1 MSRSEQQPSAG
12 ASMTDPVR
20 YPSAASEPMR
30 TKRGFVLVL
39 MTLLVPGSAQIV
51 AGDRRI
57 GRIALR
63 VTLAVWALLAA
74 AALLLLLNR
83 SLLINIITNPFASL
97 VIILAL
103 VALALGWA
111 LLFINTLRL
120 IRPLLLAP
128 KARPAVGIALVL
140 ALILSSGTLGY
151 AAYLLNVGRNA
162 IGSIFSAGP
171 SIEPVDGRYNFLMMG
186 GDAGDDRTGRRPD
199 SLSVLSVDA
208 KTGQTAI
215 ISVPR
220 NLQNAQ
226 FSEDS
231 PMRQIY
237 PDGYDCGDGCL
248 INAINTEVT
257 NEHADLY
264 PGVADPGAQ
273 ATLEAVS
280 GSLGITV
287 QAYVLV
293 DMDGFAKLID
303 AMGGIRI
310 KAGGW
315 VPISGET
322 IDEASGIHGMPLG
335 WIPAGDNTL
344 DGYHALWYGRS
355 REFVDDYARI
365 ARQQCVQQAMLQQLD
380 PATLL
385 SKFEDIASAGT
396 KVVDSN
402 ISSSQLGSF
411 VDLAIKAKG
420 QDVKRLTI
428 GPPDFDA
435 SFSTVPDFDVI
446 HDKVDQLLASASG
459 PQAAGQPGTNLFDGE
474 QVDGLQIDTAQVSAA
489 GGRLQASGPLQPTA
503 LPAAGRSPA
512 QQTPAPSSGFTPVT
526 TTPDGEPIT
535 EELLNQLKSMGDE
548 QTLRELVATN
558 GQCAPL

>member
-1 MSRSEQQPSAG
+1 MSSSKMQQSGPDTAL
-12 ASMTDPVR
+12 TDPVR
-20 YPSAASEPMR
+20 YPVSASSQVR
-30 TKRGFVLVL
+30 TKRAFVLVL
-39 MTLLVPGSAQIV
+39 MTLLVPGSAQLV
-51 AGDRRI
+51 AGDRKL
-57 GRIALR
+57 GRAALR
-63 VTLAVWALLAA
+63 VTLCAWAVLVLAV
-74 AALLLLLNR
+74 LLLLANR
-83 SLLINIITNPFASL
+83 TLLINTITNPFASL
-97 VIILAL
+97 AIVIVLA
-103 VALALGWA
+103 ALAAGWA
-111 LLFINTLRL
+111 VLFLNTLRI
-120 IRPLLLAP
+120 IRPVLLTP
-128 KARPAVGIALVL
+128 SARPAVVIALVL
-140 ALILSSGTLGY
+140 AMVLGSGSLGY

-171 SIEPVDGRYNFLMMG
+171 AIEPVDGRYNFLMLG
-186 GDAGDDRTGRRPD
+186 GDAGDDRTGRRTD

-231 PMRQIY
+231 PMRSIY
-237 PDGYDCGDGCL
+237 PDGYNCGDECL

-257 NEHADLY
+257 NEHAGLY

-280 GSLGITV
+280 GTLGITV

-293 DMDGFAKLID
+293 DMEGFSKLID

-322 IDEASGIHGMPLG
+322 IDEANGIHGMPLG

-365 ARQQCVQQAMLQQLD
+365 ARQQCVQQAMLKQLD

-385 SKFEDIASAGT
+385 SKFEDIADAGT

-402 ISSSQLGSF
+402 ISSTQLGSF

-420 QDVKRLTI
+420 QDIKRLTI

-435 SFSTVPDFDVI
+435 SFSTVPDFDLI
-446 HDKVDQLLASASG
+446 HERVRQLLASASEAQSAG
-459 PQAAGQPGTNLFDGE
+459 SPDDTLVTPAA
-474 QVDGLQIDTAQVSAA
+474 AA
-489 GGRLQASGPLQPTA
+489 GPLQAAPA
-503 LPAAGRSPA
+503 LPPALLQAGSVRTQQSP
-512 QQTPAPSSGFTPVT
+512 PPSDFTPVT

-535 EELLNQLKSMGDE
+535 EAMLNELKRQGNE
-548 QTLRELVATN
+548 QAIRELVATN

>member
-1 MSRSEQQPSAG
+1 MASSGAAARYGNMSRSEPQHPAPG
-12 ASMTDPVR
+12 TVMTDPVR
-20 YPSAASEPMR
+20 FPSGASSPVR
-30 TKRGFVLVL
+30 TKRAFVLLL
-39 MTLLVPGSAQIV
+39 MTLLVPGSAQVV
-51 AGDRRI
+51 AGDRKL
-57 GRIALR
+57 GRAALR
-63 VTLAVWALLAA
+63 VTLGVWVVLVATVLLFI
-74 AALLLLLNR
+74 LNR
-83 SLLINIITNPFASL
+83 TLLINVITNPFASL
-97 VIILAL
+97 VIIVLL

-120 IRPLLLAP
+120 IRPVLLAP
-128 KARPAVGIALVL
+128 GARPAVVISLVIALV
-140 ALILSSGTLGY
+140 LSSGTLGY

-162 IGSIFSAGP
+162 IGDIFSAGP
-171 SIEPVDGRYNFLMMG
+171 AIDPVEGRYNFLMMG

-226 FSEDS
+226 FSDGS
-231 PMRQIY
+231 PMRKIY
-237 PDGYDCGDGCL
+237 PDGYNCGDECL

-257 NEHADLY
+257 NKYKDLY
-264 PGVADPGAQ
+264 PGVEDPGAQ

-280 GSLGITV
+280 GTLGLKV

-293 DMDGFAKLID
+293 DMAGFAKLID
-303 AMGGIRI
+303 AMGGIKI

-315 VPISGET
+315 VPMSGFY
-322 IDEASGIHGMPLG
+322 DEATRTHGMPLG
-335 WIPAGDNTL
+335 WIPAGEQTL
-344 DGYHALWYGRS
+344 DGEHALWYGRS
-355 REFVDDYARI
+355 REYVDDYSRI
-365 ARQQCVQQAMLQQLD
+365 QRQQCVQQAMLKQLD

-396 KVVDSN
+396 KVVESN

-420 QDVKRLTI
+420 QEAKRLTI

-435 SFSTVPDFDVI
+435 SFSTTPDFDVI

-459 PQAAGQPGTNLFDGE
+459 PKAAGFVDGVVQPPTAGGHLQAAGP
-474 QVDGLQIDTAQVSAA
+474 LQAASALA
-489 GGRLQASGPLQPTA
+489 GGW
-503 LPAAGRSPA
+503 PA
-512 QQTPAPSSGFTPVT
+512 QQTPPPSSDFTPVT

-535 EELLNQLKSMGDE
+535 EELLTQLK
-548 QTLRELVATN
+548 REGNEEAIRQLVATN
-558 GQCAPL
+558 GQCAAL

>member
-1 MSRSEQQPSAG
+1 MSRSVQHPDTG
-12 ASMTDPVR
+12 PVMTDPMR
-20 YPSAASEPMR
+20 HPSGASSPVR
-30 TKRGFVLVL
+30 TKRAFVLLL

-51 AGDRRI
+51 AGNRKL
-57 GRIALR
+57 GRNVLR
-63 VTLAVWALLAA
+63 VTLVVWAVLVATV
-74 AALLLLLNR
+74 LLLVINR
-83 SLLINIITNPFASL
+83 ALLINVITDPFASL
-97 VIILAL
+97 AIIVVL

-111 LLFINTLRL
+111 FLFINTLRL
-120 IRPLLLAP
+120 IRPVLLAP
-128 KARPAVGIALVL
+128 RARPAVVISLVL
-140 ALILSSGTLGY
+140 ALVLSSGTLGY

-162 IGSIFSAGP
+162 IGSIFSSGP
-171 SIEPVDGRYNFLMMG
+171 SIDPVEGRYNFLMMG

-208 KTGQTAI
+208 KSGRTAI

-226 FSEDS
+226 FSEGS
-231 PMRQIY
+231 PMREIY
-237 PDGYDCGDGCL
+237 PDGYNCGDACL

-280 GSLGITV
+280 GTLGLTV

-293 DMDGFAKLID
+293 DMEGFAKLID

-315 VPISGET
+315 VPMSGFF
-322 IDEASGIHGMPLG
+322 DEVTRTHGMPLG
-335 WIPAGDNTL
+335 WIPAGEQTL
-344 DGYHALWYGRS
+344 DGDHALWYGRS
-355 REFVDDYARI
+355 REYVDDYARI
-365 ARQQCVQQAMLQQLD
+365 QRQQCVQQAMLKQLD
-380 PATLL
+380 PAKLL

-420 QDVKRLTI
+420 QEVKRLTI

-435 SFSTVPDFDVI
+435 SFSTVPDFDII
-446 HDKVDQLLASASG
+446 HDKVDQLLASATAPEAAAPDDGMVQASYVGG
-459 PQAAGQPGTNLFDGE
+459 P
-474 QVDGLQIDTAQVSAA
+474 
-489 GGRLQASGPLQPTA
+489 LQASGPPR
-503 LPAAGRSPA
+503 PAAGLAAGWAA
-512 QQTPAPSSGFTPVT
+512 QQTPPPSSDFVPVT

-535 EELLNQLKSMGDE
+535 EALLNRLKREGNE
-548 QTLRELVATN
+548 QAIGELVATN
-558 GQCAPL
+558 GLCAPL

>member
-1 MSRSEQQPSAG
+1 MSRSVQHPATG
-12 ASMTDPVR
+12 TAMTDPVR
-20 YPSAASEPMR
+20 YPAGASSPVR
-30 TKRGFVLVL
+30 TKRAFVLLL

-51 AGDRRI
+51 AGDRKL
-57 GRIALR
+57 GRTALR
-63 VTLAVWALLAA
+63 VTLGVWALLVVAV
-74 AALLLLLNR
+74 LLLVFNR
-83 SLLINIITNPFASL
+83 TLLISIITNPYASL
-97 VIILAL
+97 VIIVVL
-103 VALALGWA
+103 VALALWWA
-111 LLFINTLRL
+111 FLFINTLRL
-120 IRPLLLAP
+120 IRPVLLAP
-128 KARPAVGIALVL
+128 GARPAVVISLVL
-140 ALILSSGTLGY
+140 ALVLSSGTLGY

-162 IGSIFSAGP
+162 IGNIFSAGP
-171 SIEPVDGRYNFLMMG
+171 SIDPVEGRYNFLMMG

-226 FSEDS
+226 FSEGS
-231 PMRQIY
+231 PMREIY
-237 PDGYDCGDGCL
+237 PDGYDCGDECL

-280 GSLGITV
+280 GTLGLTV

-293 DMDGFAKLID
+293 DMEGFAKLID

-315 VPISGET
+315 VPMSGYF
-322 IDEASGIHGMPLG
+322 DEVTRTHGMPLG
-335 WIPAGDNTL
+335 WIPAGEQTL
-344 DGYHALWYGRS
+344 DGEQALWYGRS
-355 REFVDDYARI
+355 REYVDDYARI
-365 ARQQCVQQAMLQQLD
+365 QRQQCVQQAMLKQLD

-411 VDLAIKAKG
+411 LDLAIKAKG
-420 QDVKRLTI
+420 QEAKRLTI

-446 HDKVDQLLASASG
+446 HTRVDQLLASASG
-459 PQAAGQPGTNLFDGE
+459 PQAAAPQDG
-474 QVDGLQIDTAQVSAA
+474 VMDDRVTGDGIVQASAM
-489 GGRLQASGPLQPTA
+489 GGHPQASGPLRPG
-503 LPAAGRSPA
+503 AGLRAGVPG
-512 QQTPAPSSGFTPVT
+512 QQTPAPSSDFTPVT

-535 EELLNQLKSMGDE
+535 EELLTRLKRAGNE
-548 QTLRELVATN
+548 EAIRELVATN
-558 GQCAPL
+558 GQCAPM

>member
-1 MSRSEQQPSAG
+1 MSSSKIPQSPSDTAL
-12 ASMTDPVR
+12 TDPVR
-20 YPSAASEPMR
+20 YPVSASLQVR

-39 MTLLVPGSAQIV
+39 MTLLVPGSAQLV
-51 AGDRRI
+51 AGDRRL
-57 GRIALR
+57 GRAALR
-63 VTLAVWALLAA
+63 VTLGVWALLVLAV
-74 AALLLLLNR
+74 LLLLVNR
-83 SLLINIITNPFASL
+83 TLLINIITNPFASL
-97 VIILAL
+97 AIIIVM
-103 VALALGWA
+103 VALAAGWA
-111 LLFINTLRL
+111 VLFINTLRL
-120 IRPLLLAP
+120 IRPVLLAP
-128 KARPAVGIALVL
+128 PSRPAVVIALVL
-140 ALILSSGTLGY
+140 AMVLGSGSLGY

-171 SIEPVDGRYNFLMMG
+171 AMEPVEGRYNFLMMG
-186 GDAGDDRTGRRPD
+186 GDAGDDRTGRRTD

-231 PMRQIY
+231 PMRALY
-237 PDGYDCGDGCL
+237 PDGYDCGDECL

-280 GSLGITV
+280 GTLGITV

-293 DMDGFAKLID
+293 DMEGFSKLID

-315 VPISGET
+315 VPLSGET
-322 IDEASGIHGMPLG
+322 IDEANGIHGMPLG
-335 WIPAGDNTL
+335 WIPAGDQTL

-365 ARQQCVQQAMLQQLD
+365 QRQQCVQQAMLKQLD

-385 SKFEDIASAGT
+385 AKFEDIANAGT

-435 SFSTVPDFDVI
+435 SFSTVPDFDEI
-446 HDKVDQLLASASG
+446 HSRVRQLLASASEAQSAG
-459 PQAAGQPGTNLFDGE
+459 SPDDAMVVPAAATGHLQAAPALSPAP
-474 QVDGLQIDTAQVSAA
+474 LLA
-489 GGRLQASGPLQPTA
+489 GGTRTQQ
-503 LPAAGRSPA
+503 SP
-512 QQTPAPSSGFTPVT
+512 PPSDFTPVT

-535 EELLNQLKSMGDE
+535 EAMLNELKRQGNE
-548 QTLRELVATN
+548 QAIRELVATN

>member
-1 MSRSEQQPSAG
+1 MSSNELPSQG
-12 ASMTDPVR
+12 LLTDPVR
-20 YPSAASEPMR
+20 NPSSAAEPVR
-30 TKRGFVLVL
+30 TKRAFLL
-39 MTLLVPGSAQIV
+39 ILLTLLVPGSAQIV
-51 AGDRRI
+51 AGDRKI

-63 VTLAVWALLAA
+63 VTLGAWLLAVI
-74 AALLLLLNR
+74 ALVLLFTNR
-83 SLLINIITNPFASL
+83 TLLINIITNPVASL
-97 VIILAL
+97 LIVLVLA
-103 VALALGWA
+103 ALAVGW
-111 LLFINTLRL
+111 LVLFVNTLRL
-120 IRPLLLAP
+120 VRPVLLPARM
-128 KARPAVGIALVL
+128 RPAVVIALVL
-140 ALILSSGTLGY
+140 AMVVSSGSLGY
-151 AAYLLNVGRNA
+151 AAYLLNVSRNA
-162 IGSIFSAGP
+162 IGSIFNAGP
-171 SIEPVDGRYNFLMMG
+171 AIDPVDGRYNFLMMG
-186 GDAGDDRTGRRPD
+186 GDAGADRTGRRPD

-208 KTGQTAI
+208 KSGQTAI

-226 FSEDS
+226 FSEGS

-237 PDGYDCGDGCL
+237 PEGYNCGDECL

-257 NEHADLY
+257 NEHKDLY

-280 GSLGITV
+280 GTLGITV

-315 VPISGET
+315 VPISGPMV
-322 IDEASGIHGMPLG
+322 DEANGIHGMPDG
-335 WIPAGDNTL
+335 WIPAGDQKL

-365 ARQQCVQQAMLQQLD
+365 ARQQCVQQAMLKQLD

-385 SKFEDIASAGT
+385 AKFEDIANAGT

-420 QDVKRLTI
+420 TDVKRLTI

-435 SFSTVPDFDVI
+435 SFSTVPDFDQI
-446 HDKVDQLLASASG
+446 HDRVKKLLASASSESS
-459 PQAAGQPGTNLFDGE
+459 PAAAAADA
-474 QVDGLQIDTAQVSAA
+474 GLQDAVLQPSSVPGAGLSAA
-489 GGRLQASGPLQPTA
+489 GPTAGPLA
-503 LPAAGRSPA
+503 GLPATTPSPS
-512 QQTPAPSSGFTPVT
+512 PSSSSDFTPVT
-526 TTPDGEPIT
+526 TTPEGEPIT
-535 EELLNQLKSMGDE
+535 EQMLNQFKREGNE
-548 QTLRELVATN
+548 QAIRDLVATN
-558 GQCAPL
+558 GQCAAL

>member
-1 MSRSEQQPSAG
+1 MTTSHSRSQAPQPA
-12 ASMTDPVR
+12 MTDPVR
-20 YPSAASEPMR
+20 NPVTAPAPVR
-30 TKRGFVLVL
+30 TKRAFVLL
-39 MTLLVPGSAQIV
+39 LLTLFVPGSAQIV
-51 AGDRRI
+51 AGDRKL

-63 VTLAVWALLAA
+63 VTLAVWGLVVLALV
-74 AALLLLLNR
+74 LLMVNRTLLIGIVTNAVA
-83 SLLINIITNPFASL
+83 SLLIII
-97 VIILAL
+97 IL

-111 LLFINTLRL
+111 ALFINTLRL
-120 IRPLLLAP
+120 IRPVLLAP
-128 KARPAVGIALVL
+128 GMRPIVGAALVL
-140 ALILSSGTLGY
+140 AMVLSSGTLGY
-151 AAYLLNVGRNA
+151 AAYVLNVGRNA

-171 SIEPVDGRYNFLMMG
+171 AMDPVDGRYNFLMMG

-208 KTGQTAI
+208 KTGHTAI

-226 FSEDS
+226 FSEGS
-231 PMRQIY
+231 PMRKIY
-237 PDGYDCGDGCL
+237 PDGYNCGDECL

-257 NEHADLY
+257 NEHKDLY

-280 GSLGITV
+280 GTLGITV

-303 AMGGIRI
+303 AMGGIDI

-315 VPISGET
+315 VPLSGPVT
-322 IDEASGIHGMPLG
+322 DEANGIHGMPEG
-335 WIPAGDNTL
+335 WIPAGDQHL

-365 ARQQCVQQAMLQQLD
+365 QRQQCVQQAMLKQLD

-385 SKFEDIASAGT
+385 SKFEDIANAGT

-402 ISSSQLGSF
+402 ISASQLGSF
-411 VDLAIKAKG
+411 VDLAMKAKG
-420 QDVKRLTI
+420 QEVSRLTI

-435 SFSTVPDFDVI
+435 SFSTVPDFNQI
-446 HDKVDQLLASASG
+446 HDKVDKLLAPKSESAG
-459 PQAAGQPGTNLFDGE
+459 AAGDTVVQPG
-474 QVDGLQIDTAQVSAA
+474 ASA
-489 GGRLQASGPLQPTA
+489 GRLMAAAAAAPLTQ
-503 LPAAGRSPA
+503 
-512 QQTPAPSSGFTPVT
+512 PAPSPTSSSDFTPVT

-535 EELLNQLKSMGDE
+535 EEMLNQFKREGNE
-548 QTLRELVATN
+548 QAIRDLVATN
-558 GQCAPL
+558 GQCRPL

>member
-1 MSRSEQQPSAG
+1 MTTSQSRPQAPQPAL
-12 ASMTDPVR
+12 TDPVR
-20 YPSAASEPMR
+20 NPLNAPAPVR
-30 TKRGFVLVL
+30 TKRAFVLL
-39 MTLLVPGSAQIV
+39 LLTLFVPGSAQIV
-51 AGDRRI
+51 AGDRKL

-63 VTLAVWALLAA
+63 VTLAVWGLAI
-74 AALLLLLNR
+74 AALVLLLTNR
-83 SLLINIITNPFASL
+83 TLLIGILTNTVASLLIII
-97 VIILAL
+97 IL

-111 LLFINTLRL
+111 ALFVNTLRL
-120 IRPLLLAP
+120 IRPVLLAP
-128 KARPAVGIALVL
+128 GMRPIVGVALVL
-140 ALILSSGTLGY
+140 AMVLSSGTLGY
-151 AAYLLNVGRNA
+151 AAYVLNVSRNA

-171 SIEPVDGRYNFLMMG
+171 AIDPVEGRYNFLMMG

-226 FSEDS
+226 FSEGS

-237 PDGYDCGDGCL
+237 PDGYDCGNDCL

-315 VPISGET
+315 VPLSGDMV
-322 IDEASGIHGMPLG
+322 DEANGIHGMPLG
-335 WIPAGDNTL
+335 WIPAGEQHLN
-344 DGYHALWYGRS
+344 GYHALWYGRS

-365 ARQQCVQQAMLQQLD
+365 QRQQCVQQAMLKQLD

-385 SKFEDIASAGT
+385 SKFEDIANAGT

-402 ISSSQLGSF
+402 ISASQLGSF
-411 VDLAIKAKG
+411 VDLAMKAKG
-420 QDVKRLTI
+420 QEVSRLTI

-435 SFSTVPDFDVI
+435 SFSTVPDFDQI
-446 HDKVDQLLASASG
+446 HEKVDQLLAAQSEKSAG
-459 PQAAGQPGTNLFDGE
+459 AAGTSGMEDSIVQPGT
-474 QVDGLQIDTAQVSAA
+474 AP
-489 GGRLQASGPLQPTA
+489 GPLMA
-503 LPAAGRSPA
+503 AAPAAPLT
-512 QQTPAPSSGFTPVT
+512 QPAPSPTASDFTPVT

-535 EELLNQLKSMGDE
+535 EEMLNQFKREGNE
-548 QTLRELVATN
+548 QAIRDLVATN
-558 GQCAPL
+558 GQCRPL

>member
-1 MSRSEQQPSAG
+1 MTDSYASSRQRTPRNAATFGSR
-12 ASMTDPVR
+12 TDPVR
-20 YPSAASEPMR
+20 HPAGAAAPVL
-30 TKRGFVLVL
+30 TKRAFLLVL

-51 AGDRRI
+51 AGNRRL
-57 GRIALR
+57 GRTALR
-63 VTLAVWALLAA
+63 VTLTVWLLAILALALLVWSRSTLITVLTNRYS
-74 AALLLLLNR
+74 ALLL
-83 SLLINIITNPFASL
+83 
-97 VIILAL
+97 VIGL
-103 VALALGWA
+103 VALAIGWA
-111 LLFINTLRL
+111 GLFLNTLRL
-120 IRPLLLAP
+120 IRPVLLAP
-128 KARPAVGIALVL
+128 GVRPAVVLALVL
-140 ALILSSGTLGY
+140 AMILSSGSLGY
-151 AAYLLNVGRNA
+151 AAYLLNVSRDA
-162 IGSIFSAGP
+162 IGNIFSSGP
-171 SIEPVDGRYNFLMMG
+171 SMEPSEGRYNFLMMG
-186 GDAGDDRTGRRPD
+186 GDAGADRTGRRPD
-199 SLSVLSVDA
+199 SLSVISVDA

-226 FSEDS
+226 FSKDS
-231 PMRQIY
+231 PMRKIY
-237 PDGYDCGDGCL
+237 PHGYDCGDECL

-257 NEHADLY
+257 NEHTDLY
-264 PGVADPGAQ
+264 PGVEDPGAQ

-280 GSLGITV
+280 GTLGIKV

-322 IDEASGIHGMPLG
+322 IDEANGIHGMPLG

-365 ARQQCVQQAMLQQLD
+365 ARQQCVQQAMLKQLD

-385 SKFEDIASAGT
+385 TKFEDIAKAGT

-402 ISSSQLGSF
+402 ISADQLGSF
-411 VDLAIKAKG
+411 VDLAMKAKG
-420 QDVKRLTI
+420 QEAKRLTI

-435 SFSTVPDFDVI
+435 SFSTVPDFTLI
-446 HDKVDQLLASASG
+446 RRKVDALLG
-459 PQAAGQPGTNLFDGE
+459 PAPAAGQAE
-474 QVDGLQIDTAQVSAA
+474 DTIGPQDPAPSHLSAA
-489 GGRLQASGPLQPTA
+489 GG
-503 LPAAGRSPA
+503 LPAAVPGT
-512 QQTPAPSSGFTPVT
+512 QPAPSSDFTPVT

-535 EELLNQLKSMGDE
+535 EEMLNQFKLDGDE
-548 QTLRELVATN
+548 QSIRNLVATN

>member
-1 MSRSEQQPSAG
+1 MSSSKIQQP
-12 ASMTDPVR
+12 ASDTALTDPVR
-20 YPSAASEPMR
+20 YPVSASPQVR

-39 MTLLVPGSAQIV
+39 MTLLVPGSAQLV
-51 AGDRRI
+51 AGDRKL
-57 GRIALR
+57 GRAALR
-63 VTLAVWALLAA
+63 VTLCVWAALVLAVILLLA
-74 AALLLLLNR
+74 NR
-83 SLLINIITNPFASL
+83 PLLINLITNPFASL
-97 VIILAL
+97 AIIIVM
-103 VALALGWA
+103 VALAAGWA
-111 LLFINTLRL
+111 ILFINTLRL
-120 IRPLLLAP
+120 IRPVLLAP
-128 KARPAVGIALVL
+128 PARPAVVISLVL
-140 ALILSSGTLGY
+140 AMVLGSGSLGY

-171 SIEPVDGRYNFLMMG
+171 AMEPVEGRYNFLMMG

-215 ISVPR
+215 ISIPR
-220 NLQNAQ
+220 NFQNAQ
-226 FSEDS
+226 FSADS
-231 PMRQIY
+231 PMRAIY
-237 PDGYDCGDGCL
+237 PDGYNCGDECL

-257 NEHADLY
+257 NEHTDLY

-280 GSLGITV
+280 GTLGMDI

-293 DMDGFAKLID
+293 DMDGFSKLID

-322 IDEASGIHGMPLG
+322 IDEANGIHGMPLG

-365 ARQQCVQQAMLQQLD
+365 ARQQCVQQAMLKQLD
-380 PATLL
+380 PGTLL
-385 SKFEDIASAGT
+385 SKFEDIANAGT

-411 VDLAIKAKG
+411 LDLAIKAKG
-420 QDVKRLTI
+420 KEAKRLTI

-435 SFSTVPDFDVI
+435 SFSTVPDFDII
-446 HDKVDQLLASASG
+446 HERVDQLLASASEA
-459 PQAAGQPGTNLFDGE
+459 QSAGSPD
-474 QVDGLQIDTAQVSAA
+474 DTLVVPAPAT
-489 GGRLQASGPLQPTA
+489 GRLQAAPAPAAQ
-503 LPAAGRSPA
+503 PAAGGTRTQQSP
-512 QQTPAPSSGFTPVT
+512 PPSDFTPVT

-535 EELLNQLKSMGDE
+535 EAMLNELKRQGDE
-548 QTLRELVATN
+548 QAIRELVATN